1 MPLVSIIVPVYN
13 TAKYLRKCLNSILQQ
28 TYQNIEIIIIEDN
41 SPDNANVILYEYEKI
56 FNNIRVIHNPMN
68 FGIATTRN
76 IGLENANGDFILFID
91 SDDCISSYTVE
102 EMVSLVQEYSVNL
115 INFNYVTML
124 GNIKLQRKRQRNHP
138 VMTVI
143 EDMESNPNLLL
154 NKSGHCW
161 RNFYSHSLIEH
172 LRFPDGVIYEDNA
185 FTYPAFTKS
194 KKILKTEGIYY
205 FYRRNLNSITLSTK
219 MKPTSKILDVFKACD
234 YTKYNCEK
242 LGTYQVY
249 HETIDQIMI
258 TNSLIPA
265 LTATT
270 WLQMKKE
277 DQYLLIQLLYQ
288 YSQKHYNFS
297 KLDRVSFIQ
306 KKIQEEKL
314 YQLRIQYLQKFL
326 EKNYMEESES
336 SCIERA
342 KQILKKYE
350 KKY

>member
-1 MPLVSIIVPVYN
+1 
-13 TAKYLRKCLNSILQQ
+13 
-28 TYQNIEIIIIEDN
+28 
-41 SPDNANVILYEYEKI
+41 
-56 FNNIRVIHNPMN
+56 
-68 FGIATTRN
+68 
-76 IGLENANGDFILFID
+76 
-91 SDDCISSYTVE
+91 
-102 EMVSLVQEYSVNL
+102 
-115 INFNYVTML
+115 
-124 GNIKLQRKRQRNHP
+124 
-138 VMTVI
+138 
-143 EDMESNPNLLL
+143 
-154 NKSGHCW
+154 
-161 RNFYSHSLIEH
+161 
-172 LRFPDGVIYEDNA
+172 
-185 FTYPAFTKS
+185 
-194 KKILKTEGIYY
+194 
-205 FYRRNLNSITLSTK
+205 
-219 MKPTSKILDVFKACD
+219 
-234 YTKYNCEK
+234 
-242 LGTYQVY
+242 
-249 HETIDQIMI
+249 MI